1 MSTPAQ
7 RSASRRNLDKYSV
20 TIMPLSNQD
29 YLSGVKVLD
38 LTRVLAGPLCT
49 MLLGDLGANVIKVER
64 PGIGDDSRTWGPPF
78 DDRGESAYYLSVN
91 RNKWSVAAD
100 LDSAGGQSL
109 IAALAAEADIV
120 VDNFRPGML
129 HDRNLAPGAL
139 LKQHP
144 RLIWCTISGFGASSR
159 RVAYDF
165 IIQAEQGWMA
175 VTGEPD
181 GVPSKIGFALADVL
195 AGKDAAI
202 AVLAALAARDRGSL
216 PADRRH
222 ITISLA
228 QSAGAGLVN
237 VAQNV
242 LVSGHDAARWGNA
255 HPNLVPY
262 QLFEA
267 ADRYLA
273 IGVGT
278 DAQWRACAEALGLT
292 ALAADPE
299 LATNPQRLRHR
310 PAIVSTLADRIRE
323 REAAHWV
330 EQLTAAQVPCGL
342 VRTVKEALADL
353 DASPLTGIAPSVP
366 GRGQV
371 PPPRL
376 DEQGAAI
383 RAKGWRA
390 FGGGAA

>member
-1 MSTPAQ
+1 MT
-7 RSASRRNLDKYSV
+7 
-20 TIMPLSNQD
+20 LSSHD
-29 YLSGVKVLD
+29 YLSGVRVLD

-49 MLLGDLGANVIKVER
+49 MLLGDLGADVIKVER

-78 DDRGESAYYLSVN
+78 DTRGESAYYLSVN

-100 LDSAGGQSL
+100 LDSAEGQSL
-109 IAALAAEADIV
+109 VAELAAAADIV

-129 HDRNLAPGAL
+129 HARNIAPSTL
-139 LKQHP
+139 LKQYP
-144 RLIWCTISGFGASSR
+144 RLIWCTISGFGTSSR

-165 IIQAEQGWMA
+165 IVQAEQGWMA

-181 GVPSKIGFALADVL
+181 GPPSKVGFALADVL
-195 AGKDAAI
+195 AGKDAALG
-202 AVLAALAARDRGSL
+202 VLGALIARDRTSL

-242 LVSGHDAARWGNA
+242 LVSGEDAGRWGNA

-267 ADRYLA
+267 ADRYVA

-278 DAQWRACAEALGLT
+278 DAQWRACAGALGLPS
-292 ALAADPE
+292 LAADPE
-299 LATNPQRLRHR
+299 LATNPQRLRLR
-310 PAIVSTLADRIRE
+310 GRVVAALAARIRE
-323 REAAHWV
+323 HDASHWV
-330 EQLTAAQVPCGL
+330 DRLTAAEVPCGL

-353 DASPLTGIAPSVP
+353 DASALTGIGPSIP
-366 GRGQV
+366 GRV
-371 PPPRL
+371 RFPPPRL
-376 DEQGAAI
+376 DEQGAVI
-383 RAKGWRA
+383 RAKGWGA
-390 FGGGAA
+390 FG

>member
-1 MSTPAQ
+1 
-7 RSASRRNLDKYSV
+7 
-20 TIMPLSNQD
+20 MPLSNQD

-49 MLLGDLGANVIKVER
+49 MLLGDLGADVIKVER

-78 DDRGESAYYLSVN
+78 DDHGQSAYYLSVN

-100 LDSAGGQSL
+100 LDTTPGQSL
-109 IAALAAEADIV
+109 VAALAAEADIV

-129 HDRNLAPGAL
+129 HDRNLAPSTL

-165 IIQAEQGWMA
+165 IIQAEQGWMS
-175 VTGEPD
+175 VTGETD
-181 GVPSKIGFALADVL
+181 GVPSKVGFALADVL
-195 AGKDAAI
+195 AGKDAAV

-216 PADRRH
+216 AADRRH
-222 ITISLA
+222 LIISLA

-242 LVSGHDAARWGNA
+242 LVGGQDAARWGNA

-267 ADRYLA
+267 ADRHLA

-278 DAQWRACAEALGLT
+278 DAQWRACTHALGLDD
-292 ALAADPE
+292 LARDPA

-310 PAIVSTLADRIRE
+310 TPIVAALADRIRE
-323 REAAHWV
+323 RDASHWV
-330 EQLTAAQVPCGL
+330 EHLRAADVPCGL

-353 DASPLTGIAPSVP
+353 DASALTGIAPSVP
-366 GRGQV
+366 GRV
-371 PPPRL
+371 RFPPPRL
-376 DEQGAAI
+376 DEQGDFI
-383 RAKGWRA
+383 RAQGWTA
-390 FGGGAA
+390 FGDGAPSMAARGRIIRASPDPTRGRS